1 MDNRDLEAQLEAYA
15 RQLDEAA
22 PGVDDL
28 VPSQGAPGTA
38 SDEKTVVQLERRRRV
53 PDWAF
58 AGAAAA
64 AVVVLIGSVAVFSS
78 LRSAS
83 DEPVATAPPST
94 TSTIGNENLPS
105 VESPAVLVSTEPV
118 IGSETAEDGDLL
130 VFFTLGDVVMS
141 DGSFHALLGIESEEP
156 RIVHATSVDGSTWVV
171 DKTPV
176 EMDGLDDMK
185 LVRATTLLQLDDGSW
200 VGYFDAMRDLGGF
213 GDHQYRY
220 WIHRGTAPDIG
231 GPWTVDPNPVLDA
244 GPDGSWDGGWVRN
257 ASVFPSDTGW
267 TMYYL
272 GAAHVT
278 DGAGYGNVGIATS
291 DDGVVWSKVD
301 EPVLVADPESRFEDG
316 GFNRI
321 QVKFIDDQYLLTF
334 AGKTGGNR
342 GLATSPDGVVW
353 TRDERN
359 PILTNLEVPR
369 SSIYDTA
376 MVDDEG
382 TIRWYVGAGGFSSM
396 AVYELVLDL

>member
-1 MDNRDLEAQLEAYA
+1 
-15 RQLDEAA
+15 
-22 PGVDDL
+22 
-28 VPSQGAPGTA
+28 
-38 SDEKTVVQLERRRRV
+38 
-53 PDWAF
+53 
-58 AGAAAA
+58 
-64 AVVVLIGSVAVFSS
+64 
-78 LRSAS
+78 
-83 DEPVATAPPST
+83 
-94 TSTIGNENLPS
+94 
-105 VESPAVLVSTEPV
+105 
-118 IGSETAEDGDLL
+118 
-130 VFFTLGDVVMS
+130 
-141 DGSFHALLGIESEEP
+141 
-156 RIVHATSVDGSTWVV
+156 
-171 DKTPV
+171 
-176 EMDGLDDMK
+176 
-185 LVRATTLLQLDDGSW
+185 
-200 VGYFDAMRDLGGF
+200 
-213 GDHQYRY
+213 
-220 WIHRGTAPDIG
+220 
-231 GPWTVDPNPVLDA
+231 
-244 GPDGSWDGGWVRN
+244 
-257 ASVFPSDTGW
+257 
-267 TMYYL
+267 MYYL